1 MDDGCWLFEPKS
13 ASPSVLGSTK
23 MTNDEHPPLFGR
35 DHPENLLAPRPL
47 RAMRFC

>member
-35 DHPENLLAPRPL
+35 IILKICQRHGH
-47 RAMRFC
+47 